1 MEFGPIWRASL
12 RNKTGALL
20 VVLQVAFTLALVV
33 NAVAI
38 TERQAIAMSRP
49 IGVDEPN
56 SFVLRSAAIVAEF
69 NGRATSEE
77 DLRQLR
83 GLPGVVAAVQMN
95 SIPGSG
101 GGMGMGL
108 KTTPEEG
115 VEEVGTSVYMVDEY
129 GIEALGVE
137 LIAGEN
143 FSPAD
148 VSLREGN
155 DARWP
160 NRTILSKT
168 LAEALFPGDPSLGLG
183 KTIYIDGT
191 QAMTVIGIVER
202 LQAPWAGWEFAA
214 HSILVPWRQAVDE
227 ASYFVRTEPGRRDAL
242 MPEAEALLAG
252 REPDRIIQNMAT
264 MEQVRENAT
273 DGNRALVNILAFT
286 VIVLVAI
293 TTLGVAGLT
302 SFNVT
307 RRYKQIGTRRA
318 LGASQGAIL
327 RYFLA
332 ENLLFT
338 LIGVVLGAV
347 LAVVINLALVSMF
360 AVPRFSW
367 VWMPVSMAVLVVIS
381 LGAVLFPAMRAG
393 QVPPAVATRT
403 V

>member
-20 VVLQVAFTLALVV
+20 VVLQVAFTLALIV

-38 TERQAIAMSRP
+38 AGRQAQQMSQP

-56 SFVLRSAAIVAEF
+56 SFVLRSAAIVTEF

-115 VEEVGTSVYMVDEY
+115 VEEVGTSVYMVDEF
-129 GIEALGVE
+129 GLEALGVE

-143 FSPAD
+143 FAPAD

-168 LAEALFPGDPSLGLG
+168 LAEALFPGDASLGLG
-183 KTIYIDGT
+183 KTVYIEGT

-202 LQAPWAGWEFAA
+202 LQAPWAFWQFAG

-227 ASYFVRTEPGRRDAL
+227 TSYFVRTEPGRRDAL

-318 LGASQGAIL
+318 LGASKGAIL

-338 LIGVVLGAV
+338 LIGVVLGA
-347 LAVVINLALVSMF
+347 LFAVAVNFLLVVAF

-367 VWMPVSMAVLVVIS
+367 VWMPVSMAVLVAIS
-381 LGAVLFPAMRAG
+381 LLAVLFPAIRAG

>member
-1 MEFGPIWRASL
+1 MS
-12 RNKTGALL
+12 
-20 VVLQVAFTLALVV
+20 
-33 NAVAI
+33 
-38 TERQAIAMSRP
+38 QA

-56 SFVLRSAAIVAEF
+56 SFVLRSAAIVTEF

-108 KTTPEEG
+108 KTTPAEG
-115 VEEVGTSVYMVDEY
+115 VEEIGTSVYMVDEY
-129 GIEALGVE
+129 GLEALGVE

-143 FSPAD
+143 FAPAD

-155 DARWP
+155 DSRWP

-168 LAEALFPGDPSLGLG
+168 LAEALFPGDARLGLG
-183 KTIYIDGT
+183 KTVYIEGT

-202 LQAPWAGWEFAA
+202 LQAPWAFWQFAA

-264 MEQVRENAT
+264 MEQVREGAT

-318 LGASQGAIL
+318 LGASRAAIL
-327 RYFLA
+327 GYFLA

-338 LIGVVLGAV
+338 VIGVGLGAV
-347 LAVVINLALVSMF
+347 FAVAINVALQNMF

-367 VWMPVSMAVLVVIS
+367 IWMPVSMALLVAIS
-381 LGAVLFPAMRAG
+381 LLAVLFPAMRAG

>member
-20 VVLQVAFTLALVV
+20 VVLQVAFTLALIV

-38 TERQAIAMSRP
+38 AERQARAMRQP
-49 IGVDEPN
+49 VGVDEPN

-101 GGMGMGL
+101 GGMFMGL
-108 KTTPEEG
+108 KTEPTEGLEEI
-115 VEEVGTSVYMVDEY
+115 GTSVYMVDEH
-129 GIEALGVE
+129 GLEALGVA
-137 LIAGEN
+137 LVAGQN
-143 FSPAD
+143 FAPGD
-148 VSLREGN
+148 VQLREGN
-155 DARWP
+155 DSRWP
-160 NRTILSKT
+160 SRTILSKT
-168 LAEALFPGDPSLGLG
+168 LAEAVFPGDASFGLG
-183 KTIYIDGT
+183 KVVYIDGT
-191 QAMTVIGIVER
+191 QPMTVIGIVER
-202 LQAPWAGWEFAA
+202 LQAPWAMWELAG
-214 HSILVPWRQAVDE
+214 HSILVPWRQAANDT
-227 ASYFVRTEPGRRDAL
+227 SYFVRTEPGRRDAL

-252 REPDRIIQNMAT
+252 REPDRIIQNMLT

-273 DGNRALVNILAFT
+273 DGNRALVNILGFT

-318 LGASQGAIL
+318 LGASRGAIL

-338 LIGVVLGAV
+338 LIGVGVGA
-347 LAVVINLALVSMF
+347 AIAIAINILLVNMF
-360 AVPRFSW
+360 GVPRFSL
-367 VWMPVSMAVLVVIS
+367 VWMPVSMAVLVAIS
-381 LGAVLFPAMRAG
+381 LLAVLFPAMRAG

>member
-20 VVLQVAFTLALVV
+20 VVLQVAFTLALIV
-33 NAVAI
+33 NSVAI
-38 TERQAIAMSRP
+38 AGRQARAMRQP

-56 SFVLRSAAIVAEF
+56 SFVLRSAAIVADF

-115 VEEVGTSVYMVDEY
+115 VEEIGTSVYMVDEY
-129 GIEALGVE
+129 GLEALGVE

-143 FSPAD
+143 FRPAD

-155 DARWP
+155 DSRWP
-160 NRTILSKT
+160 SRTILSKT
-168 LAEALFPGDPSLGLG
+168 LAAALFPGDASFGLG
-183 KTIYIDGT
+183 RTVYIDGN
-191 QAMTVIGIVER
+191 QPMTVIGIVER
-202 LQAPWAGWEFAA
+202 LQAPWAFWNLAA

-227 ASYFVRTEPGRRDAL
+227 TSYFVRTEPGRRDAL
-242 MPEAEALLAG
+242 MPAAEALLAG
-252 REPDRIIQNMAT
+252 REPDRIIQNVLT

-273 DGNRALVNILAFT
+273 NGNRALVNILAFT
-286 VIVLVAI
+286 VVVLVAI

-318 LGASQGAIL
+318 LGASRAAIL

-338 LIGVVLGAV
+338 LIGVVVGAV
-347 LAVVINLALVSMF
+347 LAVAINLALVNLF
-360 AVPRFSW
+360 GVPRFSW
-367 VWMPVSMAVLVVIS
+367 VSMPVSMAALVAIS
-381 LGAVLFPAMRAG
+381 LGAVLFPAMRAA

>member
-1 MEFGPIWRASL
+1 VEFGPIWRASL

-20 VVLQVAFTLALVV
+20 VVLQVAFTLALIV
-33 NAVAI
+33 NSVAI
-38 TERQAIAMSRP
+38 AERQARAMSQP
-49 IGVDEPN
+49 IGVEERD

-101 GGMGMGL
+101 SGMGMGL
-108 KTTPEEG
+108 KTSPEEG
-115 VEEVGTSVYMVDEY
+115 IEEVGTSVYMVDEH
-129 GIEALGVE
+129 GLGALGVD

-155 DARWP
+155 DSRWP

-168 LAEALFPGDPSLGLG
+168 LAEALFPGDAGMGLG
-183 KTIYIDGT
+183 KTVYIEGT

-202 LQAPWAGWEFAA
+202 LQAPWAFWQFAA
-214 HSILVPWRQAVDE
+214 HSILVPWKQGVDE
-227 ASYFVRTEPGRRDAL
+227 AIYFVRAEPGRRDAL
-242 MPEAEALLAG
+242 MPEAEALLAD
-252 REPDRIIQNMAT
+252 REPGRIIQNMAT
-264 MEQVRENAT
+264 MEEVREAAT

-318 LGASQGAIL
+318 LGASRGAIL

-347 LAVVINLALVSMF
+347 FAIVINIGLQNLF

-367 VWMPVSMAVLVVIS
+367 IWTPVSMALLVAIS
-381 LGAVLFPAMRAG
+381 LVAVLIPAMRAA